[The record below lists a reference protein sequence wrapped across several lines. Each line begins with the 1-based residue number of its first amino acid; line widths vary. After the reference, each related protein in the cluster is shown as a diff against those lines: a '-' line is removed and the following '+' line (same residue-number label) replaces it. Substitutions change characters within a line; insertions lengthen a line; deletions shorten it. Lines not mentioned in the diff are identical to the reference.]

1 MRRVAVLVLLALTA
15 TTLSATPALAQKDP
29 FRPLV
34 TEEEVTTQTGTT
46 TTTTTE
52 VTTEPTRS
60 TAISLSPTGFSAGV
74 WMVVALL
81 LFLVGSGFLVLDRYR
96 QLA

>member
-1 MRRVAVLVLLALTA
+1 MLLALMV
-15 TTLSATPALAQKDP
+15 TLLGAAPALAQRDP

-34 TEEEVTTQTGTT
+34 TEEEVTTETGTT
-46 TTTTTE
+46 TTTTTV

-60 TAISLSPTGFSAGV
+60 TATSLTPTGISADV
-74 WMVVALL
+74 WIAAALL